1 MERYTIAEIVKMSES
16 LARNVSDSPLSGLE
30 TNLESC
36 CCPLGPAP
44 ARAVQSLSC
53 SSLPQAA
60 CAIDSQERYS
70 VLRLEVHVYIRLP

>member
-16 LARNVSDSPLSGLE
+16 LARNVSDLPLSGLE

-60 CAIDSQERYS
+60 CAIDSQERYRCS
-70 VLRLEVHVYIRLP
+70 GLKFMST